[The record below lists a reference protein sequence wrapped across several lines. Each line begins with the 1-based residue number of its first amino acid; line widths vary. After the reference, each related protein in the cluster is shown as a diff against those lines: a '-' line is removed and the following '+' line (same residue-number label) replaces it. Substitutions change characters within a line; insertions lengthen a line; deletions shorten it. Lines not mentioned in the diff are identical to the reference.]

1 MAYFF
6 SEPSR
11 TFSEYLLVPGYSSA
25 ECIPANVSL
34 KTPVVKYRRGEEP
47 ALTMNVPMVSAVMQA
62 VSGEQMGIAL
72 AKEGGIA
79 FIYVSQ
85 PIEQQAEMV
94 RRVKNYKAGFVI
106 SDSNLRLGDTLADVL
121 ALKERTGHST
131 MAVTDDGT
139 GTGKLLG
146 LVTSRDYRVSR
157 MDPATPVSE
166 FMTPAEKIVSAPEG
180 TSLKAANDII
190 WDHKLNALPI
200 VSAGGHL
207 VSFVFRKDYDSH
219 KGNPLELLDSQK
231 RYVVGAGINSR
242 DYEERVPALVEAGAD
257 VLVIDS
263 SEGYSEWQKR
273 TLAWIRSRYGDT
285 VKVGAGNVVDGEG
298 FRFLADCGADF
309 VKVNPPKPED
319 GSAPAEALKVA
330 AMASGRTGLVC
341 AGGSTVDA
349 ETFLTQLYDQIHIGG
364 ACGNATGRNI
374 HQRSLAEAVR
384 LTKAISAITLADYS
398 VEDALDVF
406 NGDEDFSL

>member
-242 DYEERVPALVEAGAD
+242 DYEERVPALVEAGAVALVCLLNND
-257 VLVIDS
+257 TRSSFFTWLKGMFGIFMLYPGFIMASVFADEYTANLISNSVWPAFVLVVFSFILKLS
-263 SEGYSEWQKR
+263 L
-273 TLAWIRSRYGDT
+273 LAT
-285 VKVGAGNVVDGEG
+285 VKAM
-298 FRFLADCGADF
+298 
-309 VKVNPPKPED
+309 VNKW
-319 GSAPAEALKVA
+319 L
-330 AMASGRTGLVC
+330 
-341 AGGSTVDA
+341 
-349 ETFLTQLYDQIHIGG
+349 
-364 ACGNATGRNI
+364 
-374 HQRSLAEAVR
+374 
-384 LTKAISAITLADYS
+384 
-398 VEDALDVF
+398 
-406 NGDEDFSL
+406 

>member
-242 DYEERVPALVEAGAD
+242 DYEDRVPALVEAGAD
-257 VLVIDS
+257 VLVIASPVFFSQLSGPLLSLLSRLQCRYLDRALRSAPPRNALGVVLLAAGGAAFHLLQSGALVS
-263 SEGYSEWQKR
+263 SVQSGVNGTNLGQDFVVPGLLLLIE
-273 TLAWIRSRYGDT
+273 
-285 VKVGAGNVVDGEG
+285 GAGFG
-298 FRFLADCGADF
+298 LAVLHHVF
-309 VKVNPPKPED
+309 
-319 GSAPAEALKVA
+319 
-330 AMASGRTGLVC
+330 
-341 AGGSTVDA
+341 
-349 ETFLTQLYDQIHIGG
+349 QLSHQLDTAFGQLFQVERHNHILLL
-364 ACGNATGRNI
+364 I
-374 HQRSLAEAVR
+374 L
-384 LTKAISAITLADYS
+384 
-398 VEDALDVF
+398 
-406 NGDEDFSL
+406 